1 MRFMGSKHSPRR
13 NSASIMGGLYHPLDT
28 GAQSIMDALHSHR
41 RNSAPSIKNG
51 GCCPRQ
57 TGAESIGTLL
67 FVDVDG
73 VLNVGIEDSGAMVEL
88 SSANVRQALEMKKNA
103 GASEA
108 RNDLAEKVIATYNH
122 EIGHGDATYA
132 EYVSST
138 PFHCCKRMI
147 GRLAQLI
154 QMAGEGCTVVLS
166 STWRHPQHAYK
177 VHLLEL
183 SLQSL
188 LGKKFVFHD
197 RTAPASDTTPAR
209 RLRCIGDFI
218 ATKGSKLFC
227 SSSRWRVLLLE
238 DFHVHPLD
246 GWFCDGAQ
254 INSTAAAERYL
265 MSKMPASVN
274 ASVKLVHTFSSW
286 TAPSGSTVRVG
297 TGLTN
302 EHFCKAMEFL
312 SGKVCVHCTRS
323 FQPCETVPPLQLS
336 CFHVPINRTKEEL
349 ICV

>member
-154 QMAGEGCTVVLS
+154 HAAGDNCTVVLS
-166 STWRHPQHAYK
+166 SSWRHPQHEGR
-177 VHLLEL
+177 VRRLERAL
-183 SLQSL
+183 STL
-188 LGKKFVFHD
+188 LGKKFRFHA
-197 RTAPASDTTPAR
+197 RTALVEDRSPGA
-209 RLRCIGDFI
+209 RLRAIGDFV
-218 ATKGSKLFC
+218 SQR
-227 SSSRWRVLLLE
+227 SRRCARPWTRYRVLVLD
-238 DFHVHPLD
+238 DFHVSAMD
-246 GWFCDGAQ
+246 GWRCDGTRVD
-254 INSTAAAERYL
+254 STAAAEEYL
-265 MSKMPASVN
+265 RSRMPGHGGSSARV
-274 ASVKLVHTFSSW
+274 VHTFDKW
-286 TAPSGSTVRVG
+286 TTPSGLAVRVG
-297 TGLTN
+297 AGLTS
-302 EHFCKAMEFL
+302 EHFCSAMHFL
-312 SGKVCVHCTRS
+312 SGDRCPHCV
-323 FQPCETVPPLQLS
+323 LS
-336 CFHVPINRTKEEL
+336 I
-349 ICV
+349 